1 MRAGRPAAADSR
13 ASAVA
18 GRVLHPAAAA
28 PARPPNAP
36 VEITGDLALAV
47 TLDEP
52 HTRQGYKRRL
62 RDPYG
67 EGRARPV

>member
-28 PARPPNAP
+28 PARSPNAP
-36 VEITGDLALAV
+36 VEITRDLALAV
-47 TLDEP
+47 PLDEP
-52 HTRQGYKRRL
+52 LTRQGYKRRL
-62 RDPYG
+62 RHPHG